1 MFALPFPLY
10 YNAATNP
17 MDTAPTRPSKFK
29 SLLEGALYFVSAF
42 VLALFIQTYIARPF
56 IVNGQSMYPTF
67 KNGEYLIVDEI
78 SYRFDE
84 PKRGDVVVFKAPPTP
99 DKYFIK
105 RIIGLPGETVI
116 GKNGTVTIINKQY
129 PNGFSLDESFLES
142 LQTGTFEFVVPTDA
156 YFVMGDNRAGSF
168 DSRSWG
174 AMPKE
179 NLRGRALVRLLPF
192 SRIDFLPGAVS
203 FEQ

>member
-1 MFALPFPLY
+1 
-10 YNAATNP
+10 
-17 MDTAPTRPSKFK
+17 MDTVPTRPSKFK
-29 SLLEGALYFVSAF
+29 SLLEGALYFASAF

-78 SYRFDE
+78 SYRFGTPE
-84 PKRGDVVVFKAPPTP
+84 RGDVVVFKAPPTP

-116 GKNGTVTIINKQY
+116 GKEGTVTIINKEH
-129 PNGFSLDESFLES
+129 PKGFLLNETFLKDMR
-142 LQTGTFEFVVPTDA
+142 TGTFEVSIPEDA
-156 YFVMGDNRAGSF
+156 YFVMGDNREGSF

-174 AMPKE
+174 PLPKE
-179 NLRGRALVRLLPF
+179 NVRGRALVRLFPLN
-192 SRIDFLPGAVS
+192 RIDLLPGAVA